1 MENFY
6 TKYNRH
12 MPDFKMLTN
21 LPNVQLNREE
31 AILSLIVV
39 LGSSISLVGL
49 IFAFIT
55 YSLFSDLRSMSGTLI
70 MNLLATLFMTQLMYV
85 IGVGGTQDPEL
96 CVSLAFALQYFH
108 LAEFCWLLSL
118 TYNMYHTF
126 RTNLNL
132 IVVSPHYKIVPSFV
146 KYSLFGWGTPVLFL
160 LFGFWLHREFNAP
173 YSHETF
179 RFDYLN
185 CWFLNEKIYIYSY
198 VLPVTILLVL
208 IAHRM
213 YKTWIIIRYS
223 VALQVDYKVKE
234 KMRQARLLQ
243 YYLYV
248 KITLLLTL
256 TYICGAIARLTHY
269 NIAWIS
275 FNVEHS
281 LQGLL
286 VAIAV
291 TCNCQILKIYAK
303 SIRRRR
309 RKRENLIEIC
319 KFKKRTRDIS
329 RSTSLDT
336 LSWQPELL
344 SV

>member
-1 MENFY
+1 
-6 TKYNRH
+6 
-12 MPDFKMLTN
+12 
-21 LPNVQLNREE
+21 
-31 AILSLIVV
+31 
-39 LGSSISLVGL
+39 
-49 IFAFIT
+49 
-55 YSLFSDLRSMSGTLI
+55 
-70 MNLLATLFMTQLMYV
+70 
-85 IGVGGTQDPEL
+85 
-96 CVSLAFALQYFH
+96 
-108 LAEFCWLLSL
+108 
-118 TYNMYHTF
+118 
-126 RTNLNL
+126 
-132 IVVSPHYKIVPSFV
+132 
-146 KYSLFGWGTPVLFL
+146 
-160 LFGFWLHREFNAP
+160 
-173 YSHETF
+173 
-179 RFDYLN
+179 
-185 CWFLNEKIYIYSY
+185 
-198 VLPVTILLVL
+198 
-208 IAHRM
+208 M

-248 KITLLLTL
+248 KITLLLTI

-269 NIAWIS
+269 NVAWIS

-309 RKRENLIEIC
+309 RKRENLIEVC

-329 RSTSLDT
+329 RSTSLET

-344 SV
+344 SVWSGHRQATELKTSYNILHYNVCFPLNFKRKEKSLYRVNMKI